1 MKATIKYLL
10 IKYLKPRL
18 YFVENNQYLG
28 DSVEV
33 INTYFLKGLTICY
46 LERATGDERYIDLNK
61 VFVLKS
67 SAKKEAA
74 KSIIPVDEGN
84 YKLVRELQSIG
95 IKLTKYEIQQI
106 IEDGEASEVYQ
117 SKLP

>member
-28 DSVEV
+28 DSVEG
-33 INTYFLKGLTICY
+33 INTYVLKGESVCY
-46 LERATGDERYIDLNK
+46 LDNSTGEEKYIQISK
-61 VFVLKS
+61 TFILKS

-74 KSIIPVDEGN
+74 KSVIPVDEGN
-84 YKLVRELQSIG
+84 YKLVKELQSNG